1 MGLERGKIGL
11 FKNIGFHT
19 ELLTPLSIILMVIG
33 GILGYGGKFIAG
45 LIFRKPSDKLVLFIK
60 SIGVVIVLAGMILIF
75 RR

>member
-1 MGLERGKIGL
+1 M

-45 LIFRKPSDKLVLFIK
+45 LIYEKPSDKFILFIK
-60 SIGVVIVLAGMILIF
+60 VIGVAIVLAGMILIF
-75 RR
+75 RS